1 MRALFIQIVIYA
13 LLFPGSVLA
22 RSYYISVV
30 GDDVN
35 DGSIDTPWKT
45 LAMVSAAGDT
55 DDNGGFILPGDT
67 LFFRAGDAFEGNL
80 LFKRSGSREEPIV
93 FGSYGDGEKP
103 VISGSG
109 DIPGGDYFEAV
120 RLVNA
125 SHIIITDLWIKNNR
139 QDGSRYTWGS
149 NSSYGIYVYANK
161 WGGVSGNLTFK
172 NLKVSDVYSVDQ
184 DVDFK
189 KMKVAGIRLAS
200 DSSEMDI
207 EVAIK
212 DVLVEDCYF
221 THTGKSGVWT
231 THQKASKTIDS
242 LNRNM
247 NIVIRNNTFFQTGG
261 SGVILASVYNAL
273 IENNDFDHTGY
284 SNDTE
289 PRLAGRG
296 SGAWVFS
303 SRHVIAQYNRS
314 YSVRGPGDSYGM
326 HIDFGNRNVLFQYNY
341 SEDSEGG
348 FCEILGDNINSTYRF
363 NVSVNDGFRD
373 FHGYSVWLSGF
384 AGSGNDPIPSDSN
397 FVYNNTIYLDSPDCR
412 PDISIFAR
420 NSFIYNNIFHATDGA
435 EIGADG
441 VEIDIEEGSQLAM
454 ANNLFYGNI
463 SDHFTN
469 LDDSKITDQDPLFV
483 NPDPTAG
490 KDGFNIQAGSP
501 VINAGTTFPEPNFPM
516 VGKGIFK
523 DITSYASTDAFGNGV
538 DLKSVLPNMGASN
551 AFNSNQQ
558 LGRASNRME
567 LDNSMIYPNPVSH
580 ILHITLG
587 HPDLPSAV
595 SIFDVTGKLIHTTF
609 EHSGERNMQIQM
621 PSGTRNGIYFLKIAQ
636 GEYSR
641 TSPFVLHRDSGTSN

>member
-1 MRALFIQIVIYA
+1 MKLLISILVCGLLMPLGLFA
-13 LLFPGSVLA
+13 EN
-22 RSYYISVV
+22 YYISAE
-30 GDDVN
+30 GDDNN
-35 DGSIDTPWKT
+35 DGTINAPWKS
-45 LAMVSAAGDT
+45 LARVSAAGET
-55 DDNGGFILPGDT
+55 DASGGFFVPGDSV
-67 LFFRAGDAFEGNL
+67 LFRAGDTFEGYL
-80 LFKRSGSREEPIV
+80 LLKRSGNAEKPIV
-93 FGSYGDGEKP
+93 ISSYGEGEKP
-103 VISGSG
+103 LLSGSG

-120 RLVNA
+120 RLQNA
-125 SHIIITDLWIKNNR
+125 SHIVVADLSIQNDR
-139 QDGSRYTWGS
+139 RDGSRYTWGS

-161 WGGVSGNLTFK
+161 WGGISHNLTFR
-172 NLKVSDVYSVDQ
+172 NLKISDVYCVDQ

-189 KMKVAGIRLAS
+189 QMKVAGIRLAS
-200 DSSEMDI
+200 DSSEANI

-212 DVLVEDCYF
+212 EVLIEDCYI
-221 THTGKSGVWT
+221 TRTGKSGIWT

-261 SGVILASVYNAL
+261 SGVILSSAYNAL

-284 SNDTE
+284 SNDAE

-384 AGSGNDPIPSDSN
+384 AGSGKDPVPSDSN
-397 FVYNNTIYLDSPDCR
+397 FVYNNTIYLDTLSCK
-412 PDISIFAR
+412 PDISIFAK
-420 NSFIYNNIFHATDGA
+420 NTFIYNNIFHATDGA

-441 VEIDIEEGSQLAM
+441 VEIDMEEGSQLAM
-454 ANNLFYGNI
+454 ANNLFFGEI
-463 SDHFTN
+463 SEQFSS
-469 LDDSKITDQDPLFV
+469 LDDSGITGQDPLFV
-483 NPDPTAG
+483 NPDPASG
-490 KDGFNIQAGSP
+490 KHGFNIQAGGP
-501 VINAGTTFPEPNFPM
+501 VIDAGKAFPEPDFPM
-516 VGKGIFK
+516 AGKGIFR
-523 DITSYASTDAFGNGV
+523 DITSYASTDAYGNPV
-538 DLKSVLPNMGASN
+538 DLESVLPNTGASN

-558 LGRASNRME
+558 VGRALNRVE
-567 LDNSMIYPNPVSH
+567 PDYSMIYPNPVSH
-580 ILHITLG
+580 MLNLTLE

-595 SIFDVTGKLIHTTF
+595 CIYDVTGKLIHTTF
-609 EHSGERNMQIQM
+609 EHSRERNMQIQM
-621 PSGTRNGIYFLKIAQ
+621 PPGTRNGIYFLKIAQ

-641 TSPFVLHRDSGTSN
+641 TSPFVLYRDAGSSN

>member
-1 MRALFIQIVIYA
+1 MRALFIQIIICA
-13 LLFPGSVLA
+13 FLFPGSVLA
-22 RSYYISVV
+22 KNYYISAE
-30 GDDVN
+30 GDDAN
-35 DGSIDTPWKT
+35 DGSINAPWKS
-45 LAMVSAAGDT
+45 LARVSAAGET
-55 DDNGGFILPGDT
+55 DESGGNLWPGDSV
-67 LFFRAGDAFEGNL
+67 LFRAGDSFEGNL
-80 LFKRSGSREEPIV
+80 LFKRSGSAGNPIV
-93 FGSYGDGEKP
+93 ISSYGEGENA

-125 SHIIITDLWIKNNR
+125 SHIVVSDLSIQNDR

-172 NLKVSDVYSVDQ
+172 NLKISDVYSVDQ

-189 KMKVAGIRLAS
+189 QMKVAGIRLAS

-261 SGVILASVYNAL
+261 SGVILSSAYNAL

-303 SRHVIAQYNRS
+303 SRHVIARYNRS

-348 FCEILGDNINSTYRF
+348 FCEILGDNVNSTYRF

-373 FHGYSVWLSGF
+373 FHGYSVWVSGF
-384 AGSGNDPIPSDSN
+384 AGSGKDPVPSDSN
-397 FVYNNTIYLDSPDCR
+397 FVYNNTIYLDTLSCK
-412 PDISIFAR
+412 PDISIFAK
-420 NSFIYNNIFHATDGA
+420 NTFIYNNIFHATGGA

-441 VEIDIEEGSQLAM
+441 VEIDMEEGSQLAM
-454 ANNLFYGNI
+454 ANNLFFGEI
-463 SDHFTN
+463 SDQFSS
-469 LDDSKITDQDPLFV
+469 LDGSRITGQDPLFV

-501 VINAGTTFPEPNFPM
+501 VIDAGKAFPEPDFPM
-516 VGKGIFK
+516 AGKGIFK
-523 DITSYASTDAFGNGV
+523 DITSYASTDAFGHLV
-538 DLKSVLPNMGASN
+538 DLESVLPNIGASN

-558 LGRASNRME
+558 LGRALNRVE
-567 LDNSMIYPNPVSH
+567 QDNSMIYPNPVSH
-580 ILHITLG
+580 MLNLTLE

-595 SIFDVTGKLIHTTF
+595 SIYDVTGKLIHTTF
-609 EHSGERNMQIQM
+609 ELSGERNRQIQM

-636 GEYSR
+636 GDYSR
-641 TSPFVLHRDSGTSN
+641 TSPFVLHRDPGPSN